1 VLITLSGLVIA
12 YLLVIGQ
19 AEGGQAPEI
28 YQNIH
33 NYQGGP
39 EGDVIPGGTG
49 FRIRTGLK
57 RIADIPGQDE
67 D

>member
-1 VLITLSGLVIA
+1 MLITLSGLVIA

-19 AEGGQAPEI
+19 AGGGQAPEI

-39 EGDVIPGGTG
+39 EGDVIPGGD
-49 FRIRTGLK
+49 RIQNSDG
-57 RIADIPGQDE
+57 I
-67 D
+67 